1 MRRFAWMGEGT
12 LSSSGAE
19 TSIRA
24 FIEAS
29 FEALREE
36 FPEAYFL
43 MCQRLAGM
51 TATLLIDDERIAL
64 VFERRAVQVR
74 RRHPGANV
82 RVRTSRRAIQ
92 DILDA
97 RLTLQ
102 AAVDNGSLQLWG
114 SIANLEDFHEA
125 LLVYVRGAVR
135 SPSFGP
141 LLARFRDGYF
151 MATVSAIPGSNSS
164 QQ

>member
-1 MRRFAWMGEGT
+1 

-29 FEALREE
+29 FVALREE

-43 MCQRLAGM
+43 MCRRLAGM
-51 TATLLIDDERIAL
+51 TATLLVDDERIGL
-64 VFERRAVQVR
+64 VFDRRAVRVR
-74 RRHPGANV
+74 GMHPRADV
-82 RVRTSRRAIQ
+82 RVRTSRRAIL
-92 DILDA
+92 DILHA

-102 AAVDNGSLQLWG
+102 AAVDDGSLQLWG
-114 SIANLEDFHEA
+114 SIANLEAFHEA

-141 LLARFRDGYF
+141 LWARFRDGYF
-151 MATVSAIPGSNSS
+151 MATLSPIPGSNSS

>member
-1 MRRFAWMGEGT
+1 M
-12 LSSSGAE
+12 SSSGAE
-19 TSIRA
+19 TSIRV

-29 FEALREE
+29 FVALRQE

-43 MCQRLAGM
+43 MCRRLAGM

-64 VFERRAVQVR
+64 VFDRRAAKVR
-74 RRHPGANV
+74 ARHPTADV

-102 AAVDNGSLQLWG
+102 AAVDDGSLRLWG
-114 SIANLEDFHEA
+114 SIGNLEAFLEA

-151 MATVSAIPGSNSS
+151 MATWSPISGSNSS